1 MYQPQEH
8 WPFWRLVVAMGTTA
22 IARIWKSSSGKYQI
36 DAELIKYEDG
46 QVTLRKSSG
55 AVIQVPASKLSE
67 DDRVF
72 LDRQQAKTGKA
83 GSEHAARASVEKI
96 QTYASLSE
104 AANRRASAGD
114 VVSLFRSFI
123 SDTTHSEGD
132 LQAARNHL
140 PIWESRAAKKMVRLG
155 VRWLEP
161 GEAAKL
167 RERAHQDSCQGA
179 PVGAEQARR
188 RGTRQNAGGQ

>member
-1 MYQPQEH
+1 MRQVQV
-8 WPFWRLVVAMGTTA
+8 WGVSAARTLAILAVVVAMGTTA

-83 GSEHAARASVEKI
+83 
-96 QTYASLSE
+96 
-104 AANRRASAGD
+104 
-114 VVSLFRSFI
+114 VSPS
-123 SDTTHSEGD
+123 T
-132 LQAARNHL
+132 
-140 PIWESRAAKKMVRLG
+140 RLG
-155 VRWLEP
+155 P
-161 GEAAKL
+161 AL
-167 RERAHQDSCQGA
+167 RKSRRT
-179 PVGAEQARR
+179 PV
-188 RGTRQNAGGQ
+188 